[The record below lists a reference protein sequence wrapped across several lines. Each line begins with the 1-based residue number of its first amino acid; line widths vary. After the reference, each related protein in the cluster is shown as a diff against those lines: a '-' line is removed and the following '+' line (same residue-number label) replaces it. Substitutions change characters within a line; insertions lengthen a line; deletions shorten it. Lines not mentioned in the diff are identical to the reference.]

1 MAGMLIHS
9 PTTFRLP
16 SAQILTV
23 ANGCPVVII
32 TVVAVIPSSSPV
44 LRRLLALR
52 LPPLRFGWL
61 PSWARRRRLRMSSP
75 QARRTSWPSCWRRR
89 R

>member
-1 MAGMLIHS
+1 MAPALAPPAMAGVIIHS
-9 PTTFRLP
+9 PTTFRLY
-16 SAQILTV
+16 AQILTV

-44 LRRLLALR
+44 LRRLLAQR

-61 PSWARRRRLRMSSP
+61 PS
-75 QARRTSWPSCWRRR
+75 
-89 R
+89 

>member
-1 MAGMLIHS
+1 MAPALAPPAMAGRIIHS

-16 SAQILTV
+16 FAQILTV

-44 LRRLLALR
+44 LRRLLAQR

-61 PSWARRRRLRMSSP
+61 PS
-75 QARRTSWPSCWRRR
+75 
-89 R
+89 